1 LLGRRAIK
9 TPHLLIFTLDQQRY
23 ALSLESVAKVVRAA
37 AITPLPQAPEIVLG
51 VLDLQGEVI
60 PVINLRKRFRLPERR
75 LRHDDHF
82 LIARS
87 STRTL
92 ALVVDLAEEVR
103 EERELAVKAPEEV
116 VAGLEL
122 VQGVAST
129 EDGIVLIHDLERLLF
144 PAEEELL
151 SRALGEVS

>member
-1 LLGRRAIK
+1 
-9 TPHLLIFTLDQQRY
+9 
-23 ALSLESVAKVVRAA
+23 VAKVVRAA

-60 PVINLRKRFRLPERR
+60 PVINLRRRFRLPERR
-75 LRHDDHF
+75 LRPDDHL

-92 ALVVDLAEEVR
+92 ALVVDVAEEVR
-103 EERELAVKAPEEV
+103 EARELEVKAPEEV
-116 VAGLEL
+116 VAGLEF

-151 SRALGEVS
+151 SRALGEVSR

>member
-1 LLGRRAIK
+1 M
-9 TPHLLIFTLDQQRY
+9 
-23 ALSLESVAKVVRAA
+23 AKVVRAA